1 MKKNRGSVLQIVLVI
16 FLVLFTSLLS
26 YCTLMTQ
33 QYQLSRYSDLMNQQ
47 RRIEIILRRYWRQ
60 TLDQDIL
67 LSDTISVGENIVDY
81 TVDDN
86 GKDYI
91 IDCEIRTQQYSYT
104 MKVKIDMDTYDLH
117 ECQYGKL

>member
-16 FLVLFTSLLS
+16 FIVLFTSLLS

-33 QYQLSRYSDLMNQQ
+33 QYRLSRYSDLMNQQ
-47 RRIEIILRRYWRQ
+47 RRIEIILRRYWRE

-67 LSDTISVGENIVDY
+67 LSDTISVGDNMIDY

-91 IDCEIRTQQYSYT
+91 INCEVRTKEYSYT

-117 ECQYGKL
+117 ECNYGK

>member
-16 FLVLFTSLLS
+16 FIVLFTSLLS

-33 QYQLSRYSDLMNQQ
+33 QYKLSRYSDLMNQQ
-47 RRIEIILRRYWRQ
+47 RRIEIILRRYWRM

-67 LSDTISVGENIVDY
+67 LSDTITVGENIVDY

-91 IDCEIRTQQYSYT
+91 INCEIRTKDYSYT

-117 ECQYGKL
+117 ECQYGK